1 MRARGSAVREVLTA
15 PESADDWRWKAR
27 RVLSR
32 FGSRAIPALVEALRV
47 GEDPTIRRFAA
58 DSLGRLGSE
67 ARGASEA
74 LRHAAWHD
82 EDPSVREAAAA
93 ALETVEEAGPSQ

>member
-1 MRARGSAVREVLTA
+1 MA
-15 PESADDWRWKAR
+15 PESPDDWRWKAR

-32 FGSRAIPALVEALRV
+32 FGPRAIPALVEALCA

-58 DSLGRLGSE
+58 ESLALLGAE

-74 LRHAAWHD
+74 LRHAAGHD

-93 ALETVEEAGPSQ
+93 ALDAVERTDPS

>member
-1 MRARGSAVREVLTA
+1 MTQ
-15 PESADDWRWKAR
+15 ESSDDWRWKAR

-32 FGSRAIPALVEALRV
+32 FGPRAIPALVEAV
-47 GEDPTIRRFAA
+47 STGEDPTIRRFAA
-58 DSLGRLGSE
+58 DSLALLGYD

-82 EDPSVREAAAA
+82 EEPSVRKAAAG
-93 ALETVEEAGPSQ
+93 ALDAVEETRPS

>member
-1 MRARGSAVREVLTA
+1 MA
-15 PESADDWRWKAR
+15 PESAGDWRWKAR

-32 FGSRAIPALVEALRV
+32 FGARAIPALVEALSS

-58 DSLGRLGSE
+58 DSLGRLGPD
-67 ARGASEA
+67 ARDASEA
-74 LRHAAWHD
+74 LRTAAWQD

-93 ALETVEEAGPSQ
+93 ALDAVEGPSPSR

>member
-1 MRARGSAVREVLTA
+1 VKLQATA
-15 PESADDWRWKAR
+15 LRDDAMPPETAEDWRWKPR

-32 FGSRAIPALVEALRV
+32 FGPRTVPALVEALSA

-58 DSLGRLGSE
+58 DLLGRLGDD
-67 ARGASEA
+67 ARGAVAA

-82 EDPSVREAAAA
+82 EDPSVRVAATA
-93 ALETVEEAGPSQ
+93 ALDAIGEAGSPL

>member
-1 MRARGSAVREVLTA
+1 MRARGSVVREVLTA

-32 FGSRAIPALVEALRV
+32 FGHRAIPALVEALCV
-47 GEDPTIRRFAA
+47 GEDPAIRRFAA

-67 ARGASEA
+67 ARSASEA
-74 LRHAAWHD
+74 LRHAAGHD
-82 EDPSVREAAAA
+82 EDPSVREAALA
-93 ALETVEEAGPSQ
+93 ALDAVEQAGASQ